1 MFISDGCCRP
11 DRPFAE
17 WDSDAICGWLQ
28 ELGLDCY
35 ASDAKRW
42 VKTGTQLLQ
51 ASNHELEKE
60 LGIKVRNLYLW
71 RNIVPDATF
80 LKSL

>member
-1 MFISDGCCRP
+1 MCDGCYRP

-17 WDSDAICGWLQ
+17 WDSEAICGYLQ

-35 ASDAKRW
+35 ANDAKRW
-42 VKTGTQLLQ
+42 VKSGTQLLQ

-60 LGIKVRNLYLW
+60 LGIKVHGLVFVQEHR
-71 RNIVPDATF
+71 
-80 LKSL
+80 S